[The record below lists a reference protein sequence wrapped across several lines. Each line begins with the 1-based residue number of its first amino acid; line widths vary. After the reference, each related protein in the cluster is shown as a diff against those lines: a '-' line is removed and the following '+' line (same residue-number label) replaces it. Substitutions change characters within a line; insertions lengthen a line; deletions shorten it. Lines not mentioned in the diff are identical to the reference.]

1 MRSLSFLFPLQ
12 VPSITNF
19 EIDSSVTPI
28 QLIVFGSVFA
38 VLIIVIVIINKTSSP
53 LTRATGGG
61 KSGSGFSGFFS
72 AFTLH
77 RLAKNMGLNSEQIKM
92 LDYVLK
98 TDGVTEPEKSLG
110 NPNLLDRHF
119 RRAYR
124 IIEQASV
131 TEDEAQRRLFVL
143 FSTRNLLEN
152 STIGAIANTRQL
164 RDDTILHL
172 TYNREKYEISVLS
185 TRGESLIAEA
195 PATVLGSLVKIPN
208 GTNLTIIFFSRTNK
222 GYSFETRVAGYGN
235 FHGHHAMQLTHSS
248 QLRVLSQRR
257 FRRRSAVIACFLNLV
272 YVEGSGKKQRLI
284 VDKRRVSGTIADIS
298 VGGCSIKAMT
308 PVQVG
313 AKFKIEFMQR
323 NVNVAALG
331 QVLRTNRTGMSTTIH
346 VRFLKVSQKSMN
358 IINAYVY
365 EYAND

>member
-1 MRSLSFLFPLQ
+1 MTGLSFLFPLQ

-19 EIDSSVTPI
+19 EIDSSVSPLSVI
-28 QLIVFGSVFA
+28 LFGSVFT
-38 VLIIVIVIINKTSSP
+38 VLIVVIAVINKRNAPQTN
-53 LTRATGGG
+53 AGGGG
-61 KSGSGFSGFFS
+61 KSGGGFSGLFS

-77 RLAKNMGLNSEQIKM
+77 RLAKSMGLNSEQTKM

-98 TDGVTEPEKSLG
+98 TDGVTDPEKSLG

-124 IIEQASV
+124 VIEQSSG
-131 TEDEAQRRLFVL
+131 TEDEAQRRLSVL
-143 FSTRNLLEN
+143 FSTRNILEN

-164 RDDTILHL
+164 RDDAALNI
-172 TYNREKYEISVLS
+172 TYSKEKYEVSVLS
-185 TRGESLIAEA
+185 TRNENLIVEA
-195 PATVLGSLVKIPN
+195 PATVLGSQVKIPN
-208 GTNLTIIFFSRTNK
+208 GTTLTIIFFSKGNK
-222 GYSFETRVAGYGN
+222 GFSFDTKVVGYGN

-248 QLRVLSQRR
+248 QLKLLSQRR
-257 FRRRSAVIACFLNLV
+257 FRRRSAVIACSLNLV
-272 YVEGSGKKQRLI
+272 YVEGSGKKQRLV
-284 VDKRRVSGTIADIS
+284 VDKRRLSGTIADIS

-323 NVNVAALG
+323 SVNVAALG